1 MDDRTLLHITLA
13 IAVLV
18 LATNGLVLREM
29 EVRKASAVAS
39 SGPPANTANECRKT
53 CDTHR
58 DACQEECDDIPAQ
71 CTDPSSSAYTRIFCR
86 DMIENCNFRECDQTH
101 QYCLYRCAYMER
113 RR

>member
-1 MDDRTLLHITLA
+1 MDDRTLIHLVLA
-13 IAVLV
+13 ITALSLVSNVLV
-18 LATNGLVLREM
+18 LKQ
-29 EVRKASAVAS
+29 VRMTASAVAS

-71 CTDPSSSAYTRIFCR
+71 CTDASSSAYTRIYCR
-86 DMIENCNFRECDQTH
+86 DMIENCNSQECIQIH
-101 QYCLYRCAYMER
+101 EHCLRRCAYMER